1 VITIDEDQVG
11 QGAFL
16 DHAEGAGIGM
26 TRTRQRQQFSV
37 GRGGHGEDLRVD
49 EFGNSV
55 KGQLAARFLARRLGL
70 SLFVSEP
77 EG

>member
-1 VITIDEDQVG
+1 VVVSPG
-11 QGAFL
+11 KGGL
-16 DHAEGAGIGM
+16 
-26 TRTRQRQQFSV
+26 RTFAPP
-37 GRGGHGEDLRVD
+37 LD